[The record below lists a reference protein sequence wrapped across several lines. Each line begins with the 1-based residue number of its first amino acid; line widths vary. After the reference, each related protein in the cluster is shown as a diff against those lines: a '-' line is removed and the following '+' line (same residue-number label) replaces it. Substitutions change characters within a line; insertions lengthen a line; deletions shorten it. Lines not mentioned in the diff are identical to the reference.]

1 MMHNN
6 YRISMNFMVHFF
18 NSCRPLDILHGVIH
32 GDMII
37 SRCLQVPNVNHPKI
51 EATRYRV
58 VYKKVIS
65 RSTLQTC
72 VVDDEI

>member
-1 MMHNN
+1 MSSIGHSLGS
-6 YRISMNFMVHFF
+6 SMVTRSFLVK
-18 NSCRPLDILHGVIH
+18 
-32 GDMII
+32 
-37 SRCLQVPNVNHPKI
+37 QVPNVNHPKI

-72 VVDDEI
+72 VVDDEQVEIQ